1 MFFRDFLDSK
11 GPIMVADKEEKKLS
25 ATQVAQKILSTG
37 IQLYYFLAVTKHMC
51 SWNMLILLHAIF
63 QLHIAW
69 SGCKPGKK

>member
-1 MFFRDFLDSK
+1 
-11 GPIMVADKEEKKLS
+11 MVADKEEKKLS

-37 IQLYYFLAVTKHMC
+37 IQLTLLFLAVTKHMC
-51 SWNMLILLHAIF
+51 SWNMRILLHAIF